1 MTRSLQ
7 LAAAEALSVPNRL
20 VPKIHLQPEVLPAK
34 NRGMVCGTHFEQ
46 RAFVTLAGVTS
57 EGRISSQCLR
67 CRQESCS
74 EVVNKLPLTGYSEI
88 GEGFLPAGGFWTNSE
103 SESSIYIAIT
113 SQ

>member
-57 EGRISSQCLR
+57 EGRIS
-67 CRQESCS
+67 
-74 EVVNKLPLTGYSEI
+74 VNELPLTGYSEI
-88 GEGFLPAGGFWTNSE
+88 GEGFLPAGGFWPNSE